1 MAYKKTDKLIEY
13 NNNYNREKYDRFSLM
28 LPKGKKEEIQKA
40 LKKTGDKSI
49 NFFVNRLIDEELDK
63 IDRITKAE

>member
-28 LPKGKKEEIQKA
+28 LPKGKKEEIQDI
-40 LKKTGDKSI
+40 LEKTGDKSV
-49 NFFVNRLIDEELDK
+49 NSFVNRLIDAELE
-63 IDRITKAE
+63 RIGKAE